1 MKETI
6 TSDPRYDIR
15 YTRLLDKTPLKEWVM
30 HPEVLKWFPMNS
42 EKEVDLLLRNWIG
55 YSRFESSLT
64 AIFDHKPIGI
74 ATLFLMPYR
83 KVSHLA
89 MVNIVVDPK
98 WQRKGVG
105 TSLVRNLVHLA
116 KERFK
121 LRSVHLELIESC
133 PLIKLLEQQNFY
145 QVCSQDHYFEVEG
158 KMKGRVVMEAKL
170 VGAS

>member
-30 HPEVLKWFPMNS
+30 HPEVLKWFPMNN

-74 ATLFLMPYR
+74 ATLFLMPYK
-83 KVSHLA
+83 KVAHESMFKIVVSPEYQRRGIGSSLLKNIKHLA
-89 MVNIVVDPK
+89 QQRFRLERLHVEVYAENPLIVVLEN
-98 WQRKGVG
+98 KG
-105 TSLVRNLVHLA
+105 
-116 KERFK
+116 F
-121 LRSVHLELIESC
+121 I
-133 PLIKLLEQQNFY
+133 LLCGKSIILNMMLDTQQECY
-145 QVCSQDHYFEVEG
+145 
-158 KMKGRVVMEAKL
+158 
-170 VGAS
+170 